1 MNNWKKALGL
11 LLVLLCAVGM
21 TACKE
26 TAAEGPV
33 QEEEAVTEEKISAPS
48 KEEVLS
54 VRETVLEGMS
64 EEETDR
70 LTENIKT
77 ANLQMESAYLNE
89 NIFEKLEDKESLLWN
104 YFDETGDIQIGW
116 AHERTVAEMNQI
128 RKEEDLTEQEYYEKY
143 GEPVY
148 RYNRFDAENFAKL
161 LEDMNTSVQNEL
173 LSQDLQR
180 LIELTR
186 SAADTHEAEYAN
198 EIYKILHDLDYFL
211 LRYGPEDVGQY
222 TQDDSTVQKYYG
234 VLSVYEAK
242 EKVEN
247 PYK

>member
-26 TAAEGPV
+26 TAAEEPV
-33 QEEEAVTEEKISAPS
+33 QEEEAVTEERISAPS

-116 AHERTVAEMNQI
+116 THERTVAEMNQI

-161 LEDMNTSVQNEL
+161 LEDMNSSVQNEL

-222 TQDDSTVQKYYG
+222 TQDDSIVQKYYG
-234 VLSVYEAK
+234 VLSVYEAE